1 MKLLITAIIA
11 LLASVAIALFAK
23 DDPGYIMVNYG
34 SWTMEA
40 SLVLVLSVGIV
51 GYIVLYYATKLLGG
65 TIKSPLKLL
74 SWNSNRKEC
83 NSRMANAKG
92 MIYLAEGN
100 WKKAEQCLSQN
111 AQAGELP
118 VLNYLGAAR
127 AAQKLGAKDRRDHYL
142 KMARQ
147 LAPRDSIAV
156 SLTQAELLMSNGQLG
171 EAAESLKLL
180 RQFAPKNETIL
191 KQLAKLYTKMGD
203 WNKLIDILPALRKNH
218 ILSVFDLDRLEQM
231 AYAELLKCAG
241 HDTGLLISA
250 WHRTPRRIRKQE
262 SVLLEYSHAL
272 VGHGEGHQSEELI
285 FQVLNKNW
293 SDELCYLYGIIKGNN
308 LDRQYK
314 NAEKLLRTQRT
325 NPVLLLTLGR
335 LSLRSGELDKARS
348 YLEASMHADPQPE
361 TCKELAALL
370 EQTGE
375 QEMAIE
381 YYRKGLSMSVALPAQ
396 AQQISLPSNSNKEVI
411 ESRTGILLAAQP
423 QQA

>member
-1 MKLLITAIIA
+1 MKLLIIAIIA

-65 TIKSPLKLL
+65 TLKSPLRMVAWRGK
-74 SWNSNRKEC
+74 RKE
-83 NSRMANAKG
+83 NKARMANAQG
-92 MIYLAEGN
+92 MIELAEGN
-100 WKKAEQCLSQN
+100 WSKAELLLSQN
-111 AQAGELP
+111 AQAGEMP
-118 VLNYLGAAR
+118 VLNFLGAAR
-127 AAQKLGAKDRRDHYL
+127 AAQKLGAKERRDHYL

-156 SLTQAELLMSNGQLG
+156 SLTQAELLIANGQLS

-180 RQFAPKNETIL
+180 RQFSPKNETIL
-191 KQLAKLYTKMGD
+191 KLLAKLYTQMGE
-203 WNKLIDILPALRKNH
+203 WNKLIDLLPALRKNH
-218 ILSVFDLDRLEQM
+218 ILTDFDLERLEQM
-231 AYAELLKCAG
+231 AHAELLKCVS
-241 HDTGLLISA
+241 HDISLLNSA
-250 WHRTPRRIRKQE
+250 WHRTPRRIRKKE

-285 FQVLNKNW
+285 YQVLNNQW
-293 SDELCYLYGIIKGNN
+293 NDELCYLYGIIKGNN
-308 LDRQYK
+308 LGRQYK
-314 NAEKLLRTQRT
+314 NAEKLLRKQRT

-335 LSLRSGELDKARS
+335 LALRNGDLQNAHS

-361 TCKELAALL
+361 TCKELAALM
-370 EQTGE
+370 EKIGE
-375 QEMAIE
+375 QEKAIE
-381 YYRKGLSMSVALPAQ
+381 YYRAGLTMSVALPTQ
-396 AQQISLPSNSNKEVI
+396 AQQLSLPTTSNEVI
-411 ESRTGILLAAQP
+411 ESRSGILLAAQP

>member
-11 LLASVAIALFAK
+11 LLASVAIALYAK

-34 SWTMEA
+34 NWTMEA

-51 GYIVLYYATKLLGG
+51 TYIILYYTTKLLGN
-65 TIKSPLKLL
+65 TLKSPLALL
-74 SWNSNRKEC
+74 SWNSKRKE
-83 NSRMANAKG
+83 SKARMTCAQG
-92 MIYLAEGN
+92 MIHLAEGN
-100 WKKAEQCLSQN
+100 WKKAEERLAQN
-111 AQAGELP
+111 AQAGDLP

-127 AAQKLGAKDRRDHYL
+127 AAQKQGAKDRRDHYL

-147 LAPRDSIAV
+147 LEPRDSIAV

-191 KQLAKLYTKMGD
+191 KLLAKLYTKMGE

-218 ILSVFDLDRLEQM
+218 VLTDFDLDRLEYM
-231 AYAELLKCAG
+231 AYAELLKCAA
-241 HDTGLLISA
+241 HDVGLLNET

-272 VGHGEGHQSEELI
+272 VGHNAGHQSEEMI
-285 FQVLNKNW
+285 FQVLNNNW

-308 LDRQYK
+308 LGRQYK
-314 NAEKLLRTQRT
+314 NAEKLLRKQRT

-335 LSLRSGELDKARS
+335 LALRNGDLNNARS
-348 YLEASMHADPQPE
+348 YLEASMQADPQPE
-361 TCKELAALL
+361 TCKELAALM
-370 EQTGE
+370 EKTGE
-375 QEMAIE
+375 QEKAIE
-381 YYRKGLSMSVALPAQ
+381 YYRAGLSMSVALPAQ
-396 AQQISLPSNSNKEVI
+396 AHQIALPTSSSEVI
-411 ESRTGILLAAQP
+411 ESRSGVLLAAQP

>member
-40 SLVLVLSVGIV
+40 SLLLVLSVSLVAFI
-51 GYIVLYYATKLLGG
+51 ILYNVIKVVMG
-65 TIKSPLKLL
+65 TIKSPLTFL
-74 SWNSNRKEC
+74 SWNGNRKEC
-83 NSRMANAKG
+83 KSRMANAQG
-92 MIYLAEGN
+92 MVELVEGN
-100 WKKAEQCLSQN
+100 WKKAEQLLSQN

-127 AAQKLGAKDRRDHYL
+127 AAQKLHAKDRRDHYL
-142 KMARQ
+142 KMAHQ

-156 SLTQAELLMSNGQLG
+156 SLTRAELLMSNGQLS

-191 KQLAKLYTKMGD
+191 KQLARLYTKMGE
-203 WNKLIDILPALRKNH
+203 WNKLIDILPALRKKH
-218 ILSVFDLDRLEQM
+218 ILSVFDLDRLEHM
-231 AYAELLKCAG
+231 AYAELLKCAA
-241 HDTGLLISA
+241 HDTGLLIST
-250 WHRTPRRIRKQE
+250 WQRTPRRIRKQE

-285 FQVLNKNW
+285 YQVLNNNW
-293 SDELCYLYGIIKGNN
+293 SDELCHLYGIIKGNN

-314 NAEKLLRTQRT
+314 NAEKLLRKQRT

-335 LSLRSGELDKARS
+335 LSLRNGDLDKART

-381 YYRKGLSMSVALPAQ
+381 YYRKGLSMSVALPART
-396 AQQISLPSNSNKEVI
+396 QQISLPRNKEVI